1 MEIIPR
7 DGNGIGGGNWGI
19 ELCFRSYERLEG
31 GLKLEWTVR
40 FGIQFSF
47 ELTLF
52 HGTDTEPASLYA
64 VSLVAEIRV
73 LSGTSGTGVFP
84 NTTLSYTVIHNIFSL
99 FVPSLLDK
107 WEMANDCNPRA
118 TIGELHTPS
127 EEEEQ
132 YPDSHIS
139 WKEYSDYNLSVLRD
153 E

>member
-1 MEIIPR
+1 MESIPR

-52 HGTDTEPASLYA
+52 HSTDTEPASLYT
-64 VSLVAEIRV
+64 VSVVADTRV
-73 LSGTSGTGVFP
+73 LSGPSGTGVFP
-84 NTTLSYTVIHNIFSL
+84 HTTLSYTVIHNISSL
-99 FVPSLLDK
+99 VSPYLLDN
-107 WEMANDCNPRA
+107 WEMANDFNPRA
-118 TIGELHTPS
+118 TIGDLHTPS

-132 YPDSHIS
+132 HPDSHIS
-139 WKEYSDYNLSVLRD
+139 WKEEPNYNLFVLRD